1 MIKRSST
8 RSNVALATAALFAFF
23 LAASAPH
30 RVHHFF
36 EENYFPLE
44 SVEHS
49 GNEHHHEHPHKHAPE
64 PEPIKCP
71 VYSVAQHSQVSI
83 VQSFEITL
91 VQTLIAGCVNCPVVR
106 LSSNRPSPISQRA
119 PPKA

>member
-1 MIKRSST
+1 VIKLFSHRSS
-8 RSNVALATAALFAFF
+8 VALATAALFAFF

-36 EENYFPLE
+36 EENYFPPE
-44 SVEHS
+44 SVGHS
-49 GNEHHHEHPHKHAPE
+49 DSEHHHEHPHKHAPE

-91 VQTLIAGCVNCPVVR
+91 VQTLIAGCVNRPVVR